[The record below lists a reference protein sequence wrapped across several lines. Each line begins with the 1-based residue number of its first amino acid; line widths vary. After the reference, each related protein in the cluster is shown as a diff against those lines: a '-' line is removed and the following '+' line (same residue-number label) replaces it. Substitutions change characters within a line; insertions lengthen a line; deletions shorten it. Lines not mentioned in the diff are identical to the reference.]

1 MLDAQVLLE
10 YMTDAVVDLDD
21 QLRIRTV
28 NGRAALLY
36 RRSADQ
42 LVGSPLGDVFP
53 ELRTLG
59 VLDQLRAA
67 REGKAPKKLEIF
79 IPSLFSWHA
88 VVAVPRHDGL
98 VLFGRDISD
107 RVLREKE
114 EAARSAVRKVVELMP
129 LCVTIT
135 RGPQHRIEQANRLA
149 RALVGHREVEGE
161 LVEKV
166 LPEAR
171 DQGFI
176 SLLDSVYASGETY
189 RGEERELRWRPD
201 AGEQER
207 VAYFDLIYQPI
218 IGDSGSVEGIL
229 HLGTE
234 VTEKVE
240 RRLLIERYASER
252 EAVLQQLEEGVI
264 LTDAQ
269 GQITFV
275 NEAAERMHGVKL
287 LGVGPSEYT
296 AAYSLLTDDGDIHPP
311 ERLPLARAVTEKSV
325 VHDAVW
331 KIRRPDRS
339 ILRVCGNAKP
349 ILGAD
354 NSVVACVLTF
364 APCLA
369 Q

>member
-1 MLDAQVLLE
+1 MC
-10 YMTDAVVDLDD
+10 
-21 QLRIRTV
+21 
-28 NGRAALLY
+28 
-36 RRSADQ
+36 
-42 LVGSPLGDVFP
+42 FP

-135 RGPQHRIEQANRLA
+135 RGPQHRIEQANGLA

-176 SLLDSVYASGETY
+176 SLLDNVYASGETY

-229 HLGTE
+229 HL
-234 VTEKVE
+234 
-240 RRLLIERYASER
+240 
-252 EAVLQQLEEGVI
+252 
-264 LTDAQ
+264 
-269 GQITFV
+269 
-275 NEAAERMHGVKL
+275 RMHGVKL

-296 AAYSLLTDDGDIHPP
+296 AAYSLLTGDGDLHPP

-369 Q
+369 R